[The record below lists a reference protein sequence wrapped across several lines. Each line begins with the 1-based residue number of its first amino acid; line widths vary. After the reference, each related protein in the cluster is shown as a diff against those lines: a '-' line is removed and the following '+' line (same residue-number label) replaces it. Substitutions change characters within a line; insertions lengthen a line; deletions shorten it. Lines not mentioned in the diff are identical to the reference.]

1 MGIWA
6 ILGGIL
12 LVGVILYLVL
22 SPPKTSGSA
31 DTVSVIPDL
40 QSGLFSTSRSA
51 AGLLPSFNQP
61 QGRVYSYT
69 GWLVV
74 KDFTQGYGTKR
85 KIFSKGDAPG
95 VYLDTTSNALSIAVK
110 TYGTTETILIPNLPA
125 MKWIHLALVVDQHSV
140 DIYINGTLRQHH
152 TLSQLPDLTEEPIT
166 TGPGWNGYIG
176 QLVYYR
182 RALPY
187 SEISALASQPP
198 PTLPEETVGKNGY
211 FDITWYIGRLNSS
224 T

>member
-1 MGIWA
+1 MWA

-12 LVGVILYLVL
+12 LVGLVLYLVL
-22 SPPKTSGSA
+22 SPSTGSGSS
-31 DTVSVIPDL
+31 DSVSIIPEL
-40 QSGLFSTSRSA
+40 QSGMFSTSRA
-51 AGLLPSFNQP
+51 ANALLPSFNQP

-69 GWLVV
+69 GWLLV

-85 KIFSKGDAPG
+85 TIFSKGDAPG

-125 MKWIHLALVVDQHSV
+125 MKWIHLGLVVDQHAV
-140 DIYINGTLRQHH
+140 DIYINGMLRQHH
-152 TLSQLPDLTEEPIT
+152 TLSQLPDLTDDPIT

-176 QLVYYR
+176 RLVYYR
-182 RALPY
+182 RAL
-187 SEISALASQPP
+187 SNGDISALASQPP

-211 FDITWYIGRLNSS
+211 FDITWYIGRLTSS